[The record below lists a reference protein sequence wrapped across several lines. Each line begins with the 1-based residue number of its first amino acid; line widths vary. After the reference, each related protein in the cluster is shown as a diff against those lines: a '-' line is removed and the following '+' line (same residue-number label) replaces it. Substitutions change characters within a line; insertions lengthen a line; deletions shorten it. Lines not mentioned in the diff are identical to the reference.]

1 MKVLFVRFS
10 SLGDIILTTG
20 IVDLLKKQYSEIK
33 IDFLTYEQFKDIL
46 IFKRSINNILTIK
59 RKNGLIPYL
68 TFIQENINNYDYIFD
83 LHANL
88 KTFFLKIFTQ
98 STISKYKKD
107 SFKRRLFVKFRLFKN
122 QLNKHVVERYF
133 DAVNKVFELKINSI
147 EDLRPSLLT
156 GIKKEN
162 YIAIHPFAS
171 KQTKEWPYF
180 SDLIENL
187 SKSHK
192 VIIVGSGHLEFTEN
206 SNIINLT
213 NQTSLQEL
221 TNVIAKAKLLITT
234 DSGPMHIGIACI
246 TPTLAIF
253 GSTTKEFGFYPI
265 FENCYVVENNDI
277 KCRPCHVHGLNKCPK
292 IHFDCMKSITP
303 EKVLNKIYQLI

>member
-20 IVDLLKKQYSEIK
+20 IVDLLKKEYPEIE

-46 IFKRSINNILTIK
+46 IFKKSINNILTIK

-68 TFIQENINNYDYIFD
+68 TFIQENINDYDYIFD

-88 KTFFLKIFTQ
+88 KTSFLKIFTQ

-162 YIAIHPFAS
+162 YIVIHPFAS
-171 KQTKEWPYF
+171 KKTKEWPYF

-187 SKSHK
+187 SKYHK
-192 VIIVGSGHLEFTEN
+192 VVIVGSGHLEFTEN
-206 SNIINLT
+206 INIINLT

-221 TNVIAKAKLLITT
+221 TNTIAKAKMLITT
-234 DSGPMHIGIACI
+234 DSGPMHIGIACN

-265 FENCYVVENNDI
+265 FENCYVIENNDV

-292 IHFDCMKSITP
+292 KHFECMTSITP
-303 EKVLNKIYQLI
+303 EIILEKINQLT

>member
-20 IVDLLKKQYSEIK
+20 IIDLLKKQYPEIE

-46 IFKRSINNILTIK
+46 IFKKRINNILTIK
-59 RKNGLIPYL
+59 RKNGLMPYL

-98 STISKYKKD
+98 STISKYKKG

-147 EDLRPSLLT
+147 EDLRPTLLT

-162 YIAIHPFAS
+162 YIVIHPFAS
-171 KQTKEWPYF
+171 KKTKEWPYF
-180 SDLIENL
+180 SYLIENL
-187 SKSHK
+187 SKYHK
-192 VIIVGSGHLEFTEN
+192 VVIVGSGHLEITEN

-234 DSGPMHIGIACI
+234 DSGPMHIGIACN

-265 FENCYVVENNDI
+265 FENCYIVENNDI

-292 IHFDCMKSITP
+292 KHFDCMKSITP
-303 EKVLNKIYQLI
+303 EILLEKIKQLT